1 MIKSCIYEGTVRHRR
16 YRPRPNRFQ
25 YRLFFMYLDLDELP
39 TLFDMHPLWSN
50 QQVNLAYFRRRDHFG
65 DPQIPIKQAVQDLVE
80 ERLGRRPQG
89 PIRLLT
95 HLRYFGHCFN
105 PASFYYCY
113 NQEDTDVE
121 TIVLEIHNTPWGEHF
136 CYVLDKTENL
146 HPFNGWRRHTGE
158 KVFHVS
164 PFIDMNIHYDWR
176 FRLPGDTLGVHI
188 IDYQKGSKLFD
199 ATLTLRRRSLHRRAL
214 TRLLLIYP
222 AMTIKVVTLI
232 YWQALR
238 LILKK
243 TPFFSHPKKEE
254 RPSERS

>member
-16 YRPRPNRFQ
+16 FRPRPNKFQ

-39 TLFDMHPLWSN
+39 TVFDMHPLWSN

-65 DPQIPIKQAVQDLVE
+65 NPKIPIKQSVQDLVE
-80 ERLGRRPQG
+80 NRLGQRPGG
-89 PIRLLT
+89 PIRMLT

-136 CYVLDKTENL
+136 CYVMGREDNL
-146 HPFNGWRRHTGE
+146 HPFKGWRRHTGQ

-164 PFIDMNIHYDWR
+164 PFIDMDIRYDWR
-176 FRLPGDTLGVHI
+176 FRLPGDTLSVHI
-188 IDYQKGSKLFD
+188 IDYQKDAKLFD
-199 ATLTLRRRSLHRRAL
+199 ATLMLQRRSLDRQAL
-214 TRLLLIYP
+214 TRVLLLYP
-222 AMTIKVVTLI
+222 AMTVKVITLI

-238 LILKK
+238 LVLKK
-243 TPFFSHPKKEE
+243 TPFFNHPNKKE
-254 RPSERS
+254 